1 MSLPVSLW
9 RGSTQFSPSDGTFR
23 WQAPE
28 ILEGRTDLTTEADV
42 YSFAICCIEILTMG
56 SVPWSAL
63 DDKNVRELVLSKYPR
78 RISLSVHSSF
88 LDAF

>member
-1 MSLPVSLW
+1 MWSGSHVSLA
-9 RGSTQFSPSDGTFR
+9 DGTFR

-63 DDKNVRELVLSKYPR
+63 DDKAVRELVLSESPR
-78 RISLSVHSSF
+78 DISIRDTQWF
-88 LDAF
+88 